1 MLVNDKINHNLKA
14 PKEIFCPLCKKSL
27 PVRKSKDGRYFTD
40 INHIQECV
48 SLLEEERSN
57 QRCESCH
64 EYGCNYPDCGMPLEP
79 EE

>member
-57 QRCESCH
+57 
-64 EYGCNYPDCGMPLEP
+64 
-79 EE
+79 